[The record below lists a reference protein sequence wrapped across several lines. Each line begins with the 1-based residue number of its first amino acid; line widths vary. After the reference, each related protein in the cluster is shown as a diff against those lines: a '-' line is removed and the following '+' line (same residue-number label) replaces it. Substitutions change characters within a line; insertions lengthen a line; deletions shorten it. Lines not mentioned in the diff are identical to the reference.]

1 MLVFTATHIE
11 IIIVCGKR
19 RFAVGFGRRVLLAC
33 RDWVVL
39 GVRAGSLSCRPCF
52 FLGLCE
58 GVWGGRAFSGELALS
73 CVM

>member
-11 IIIVCGKR
+11 IITVCGKR

-39 GVRAGSLSCRPCF
+39 GVRAG
-52 FLGLCE
+52 
-58 GVWGGRAFSGELALS
+58 
-73 CVM
+73 